1 MFGPGQPDVAVW
13 CEFAGIVGFGLY
25 VLNYTLLTFNVVT
38 NQCVKYFILNLCAAV
53 LVLAGLSV
61 SFNLA
66 AAMIQLFWIFLSTIG
81 ILMRLR
87 RQGPYPPG
95 VKKV

>member
-1 MFGPGQPDVAVW
+1 MFDADLPNLAVW

-38 NQCVKYFILNLCAAV
+38 NRCIKYFILNLCAASM
-53 LVLAGLSV
+53 VLAGLSV

-66 AAMIQLFWIFLSTIG
+66 AALIQLFWIFLSSIG

-87 RQGPYPPG
+87 
-95 VKKV
+95 